1 MLPKVFPE
9 VKFPLY
15 DIRNEP
21 RMDIKIAIIVFLSVL
36 FLKRKYEKMATNS
49 GFVVTSTVEF
59 IMDVYFSDVIQ
70 LKK

>member
-1 MLPKVFPE
+1 
-9 VKFPLY
+9 
-15 DIRNEP
+15 
-21 RMDIKIAIIVFLSVL
+21 MDIIIAIIVFLSVL
-36 FLKRKYEKMATNS
+36 FLKRMYEKIATNS